1 MNLSDSFY
9 VALCMTVLILG
20 AVYWF
25 WTQNQYILRKM
36 NLLENIVYEM
46 KTALP
51 PSWGSGGFGTFGVA
65 GTAAVPP
72 ATESPPIYAPAP
84 GSVMSDDDVDILHED
99 LSRDLQS
106 VSESPVLLVESASGS
121 APVPVPAPVAAPVAV
136 SEAIAKQVADDLQ
149 PGGVGSGVD
158 EVKSSNP
165 YDGMTLRELRRLG
178 EARGISGASKLTK
191 QALITTLRSTPVS
204 DLSFDNL
211 ESGTLDLTEGV
222 VHLG

>member
-84 GSVMSDDDVDILHED
+84 RSVVSDDVVDILRED
-99 LSRDLQS
+99 LSRNLQS
-106 VSESPVLLVESASGS
+106 VSESPVLLVESASAS
-121 APVPVPAPVAAPVAV
+121 APAPVPAPVAV